1 MAHPFLMVWL
11 LLMIRYEF
19 VYVYFITTKNVGDY
33 SYMSSPNIYYRAFF
47 CIIDI
52 INYSYER
59 LEYKFIIQGITY
71 YIIKIIKANDG
82 YVVESSACTYF
93 MWIVNISK
101 GKTYSI
107 GVDTY

>member
-1 MAHPFLMVWL
+1 MQNL
-11 LLMIRYEF
+11 
-19 VYVYFITTKNVGDY
+19 TTNSNLIVTHIKRTPSGVL
-33 SYMSSPNIYYRAFF
+33 F
-47 CIIDI
+47 CILDSIK
-52 INYSYER
+52 YTYER
-59 LEYKFIIQGITY
+59 LEYKLIIHGVTY